1 MKKAILFILLILA
14 VMSCDLEKAQKEY
27 EKGQYIQSIET
38 TLKYFDKNENRIKKV
53 NAKVKDEIVSKFSKI
68 TGYYSDI
75 ASNSGNEE
83 QKINANINLFK
94 IYIMLEER
102 DYTKGFTDFTSKYKA
117 EDFYSK
123 ANE

>member
-1 MKKAILFILLILA
+1 
-14 VMSCDLEKAQKEY
+14 MSCDLEKAQKEY

-83 QKINANINLFK
+83 QKINANINLFN
-94 IYIMLEER
+94 
-102 DYTKGFTDFTSKYKA
+102 A
-117 EDFYSK
+117 
-123 ANE
+123 

>member
-53 NAKVKDEIVSKFSKI
+53 NANL
-68 TGYYSDI
+68 Y
-75 ASNSGNEE
+75 
-83 QKINANINLFK
+83 NA
-94 IYIMLEER
+94 
-102 DYTKGFTDFTSKYKA
+102 
-117 EDFYSK
+117 
-123 ANE
+123 